1 MSGMTGPDAP
11 EREDRRHPKALMPYV
26 VLWATCAVCVIF
38 ALFELSQQ
46 A

>member
-1 MSGMTGPDAP
+1 MIEPGTP

-26 VLWATCAVCVIF
+26 VLWGTCAVCVIF

>member
-1 MSGMTGPDAP
+1 MTEPGIP
-11 EREDRRHPKALMPYV
+11 EREDRRHPKALMPYI
-26 VLWATCAVCVIF
+26 VLWGTCAVCVIF